1 MQVHQDEPVM
11 PSPPATIQE
20 DRSPEDKRKRAAFLR
35 SPEYRDKLLRI
46 QALAG
51 QLRKKRG

>member
-1 MQVHQDEPVM
+1 M